1 MFPFHWYLG
10 IQTKQIMLRGGDF
23 VSFFGPRGQRFAL
36 KSCAWGRDF
45 DRKNSGLGGGGVA
58 TGQIDA

>member
-23 VSFFGPRGQRFAL
+23 VSFLDPGARDLHWKAVPGAEIL
-36 KSCAWGRDF
+36 TEKIVAWG
-45 DRKNSGLGGGGVA
+45 GIA
-58 TGQIDA
+58 TSQIDA